1 MSPNFPFLG
10 DTNYRDSFKPF
21 KVLKTPGEH
30 GLTKVKKKK
39 IHRSFLVHQR
49 LINNSFK
56 YFRTVNML
64 L

>member
-39 IHRSFLVHQR
+39 NPSFLFSAAETKK
-49 LINNSFK
+49 LFI
-56 YFRTVNML
+56 
-64 L
+64 